1 MMDRTRGMAYCGLAC
16 CACAA
21 DCPGCKKG
29 GCERSGWCGIHV
41 CCREKGLTGCWECAW
56 FPCDQPMFEKL
67 RVRTF
72 VDLIARMGED
82 CMIDRLEEN
91 ERQGIRYH
99 YDGMITGDYDT
110 MPSRDAVIELVLQGK
125 AAKKEE

>member
-1 MMDRTRGMAYCGLAC
+1 
-16 CACAA
+16 
-21 DCPGCKKG
+21 
-29 GCERSGWCGIHV
+29 
-41 CCREKGLTGCWECAW
+41 
-56 FPCDQPMFEKL
+56 MFEKL

-99 YDGMITGDYDT
+99 YDGAITGDYDAVS
-110 MPSRDAVIELVLQGK
+110 SREAVIDLVLTGK
-125 AAKKEE
+125 GAKKEE